1 MENYRKITEI
11 YVLKNHG
18 FPRFF
23 KVSWE
28 IGVYLIRPP
37 SSVQAFRREVIARKM
52 GDFLADD
59 TSLWAGRLDPHDQG
73 FDPYTPLAVDSGDV
87 ERGEL
92 SAAVHSA
99 RT

>member
-1 MENYRKITEI
+1 
-11 YVLKNHG
+11 
-18 FPRFF
+18 
-23 KVSWE
+23 
-28 IGVYLIRPP
+28 
-37 SSVQAFRREVIARKM
+37 M

-59 TSLWAGRLDPHDQG
+59 TGIWAGRWDPHDQG